1 MPAIT
6 PPDDVA
12 LTPWAPDER
21 ENFFDAISRYQRAT
35 WRVTAACGAAAFIV
49 FMVFPILLAPLFCS
63 AAVLLFDI
71 LNRFI
76 SMPDLAPKVLPI
88 LNIGFELLSWTVKF
102 LDPKSGGLGTVGSF
116 FGLHGEAAKSVAKL
130 SGWQSLP
137 SLILALSPG
146 IAILMMAGF
155 AVNRALNLSPLFHAD
170 IEIGRPPD
178 ASKPAEQRMRNTL
191 EEMAVAASLPAPKVR
206 MIDGG
211 KNAAVVGRDSRHAAV
226 LVGSALLEN
235 LNREQIQA
243 LAAQLIASIAN
254 GDIAIGRQT
263 TLTLGL
269 FALLSRCSTGF
280 LDRST
285 AKRTLTLINAVL
297 FPSKSNSTYILAE
310 LAEPL
315 DNKTLVES
323 NKSMADADQNKF
335 RAIIKALFA
344 MVLFPVML
352 GGLVV
357 GLLSS
362 VGLSSGIAYLWRQRK
377 YMTDATA
384 MRLTRNPDA
393 LVSALGLSTSNAG
406 PLREANWVSHM
417 QVINPGMADDNG
429 IVKNRGI
436 AFPSADAR
444 QKALVTMGAKNIGLQ
459 KYQLTSRE
467 YLIFAFAG
475 VLLLFAVFLLAIA
488 VSGMMGM
495 ALIGAAAVS
504 GLPVFVLHLILR

>member
-1 MPAIT
+1 VQAT
-6 PPDDVA
+6 PPDDVV
-12 LTPWAPDER
+12 LTPWASNER
-21 ENFFDAISRYQRAT
+21 ENFFDAVNRYQRAT

-76 SMPDLAPKVLPI
+76 SVPDLAPKVLPI
-88 LNIGFELLSWTVKF
+88 LNIGFELLSWAVKL

-130 SGWQSLP
+130 SGWHSLP
-137 SLILALSPG
+137 SLLLALSPG

-155 AVNRALNLSPLFHAD
+155 AVNRAIKLSPLFDAN

-178 ASKPAEQRMRNTL
+178 ASKPTEQRLRNTL

-206 MIDGG
+206 VIDGG
-211 KNAAVVGRDSRHAAV
+211 KNAAVVGRDSQHAAV
-226 LVGSALLEN
+226 LVGSALLDN

-243 LAAQLIASIAN
+243 LAAQLIGSIVN

-280 LDRST
+280 LDRGT
-285 AKRTLTLINAVL
+285 AKRTLTLIHAVL
-297 FPSKSNSTYILAE
+297 FPSKSNSIYLLAE
-310 LAEPL
+310 LAEPI
-315 DNKTLVES
+315 DNKTLVEANMPAAS
-323 NKSMADADQNKF
+323 TEQNKF
-335 RAIIKALFA
+335 RIFIKSMFAIALFP
-344 MVLFPVML
+344 LML

-384 MRLTRNPDA
+384 FRLTRNPDA
-393 LVSALGLSTSNAG
+393 LVSELDLLSANAG
-406 PLREANWVSHM
+406 PLHEANWASHM
-417 QVINPGMADDNG
+417 QIISPGLGDDNG
-429 IVKNRGI
+429 IVKNAAI

-444 QKALVTMGAKNIGLQ
+444 RKALVTMGAKNIGLQ
-459 KYQLTSRE
+459 KYEFTQRD

-488 VSGMMGM
+488 VSAMMGI

-504 GLPVFVLHLILR
+504 GLPVFLFHLILR

>member
-1 MPAIT
+1 M
-6 PPDDVA
+6 PPDDIA
-12 LTPWAPDER
+12 LTPWTPDER
-21 ENFFDAISRYQRAT
+21 ENFFDAVNRYQRAT
-35 WRVTAACGAAAFIV
+35 WRVTTACYAAAFVV
-49 FMVFPILLAPLFCS
+49 FMVFPVLLVPLFCS

-71 LNRFI
+71 LNRFFTV
-76 SMPDLAPKVLPI
+76 PDLAPKVLPI
-88 LNIGFELLSWTVKF
+88 LNIGFELLSWAVKF

-116 FGLHGEAAKSVAKL
+116 FGLNGEAAKSVSKL
-130 SGWQSLP
+130 AGWHSLP
-137 SLILALSPG
+137 SLMLALAPG
-146 IAILMMAGF
+146 IAIVTMAGF
-155 AVNRALNLSPLFHAD
+155 AVNRALNLSPLFDAD
-170 IEIGRPPD
+170 IDMGRAPD

-191 EEMAVAASLPAPKVR
+191 EEMAVAASLPAPRVR
-206 MIDGG
+206 MIEGG

-285 AKRTLTLINAVL
+285 ARRTVTLINAVL
-297 FPSKSNSTYILAE
+297 FSSKSNSTYILTE
-310 LAEPL
+310 LAEPV
-315 DNKTLVES
+315 DTKTLAEANQPEVG
-323 NKSMADADQNKF
+323 ADQNKVRMF
-335 RAIIKALFA
+335 FKAMFSV
-344 MVLFPVML
+344 VLFPVML

-357 GLLSS
+357 SLLSS
-362 VGLSSGIAYLWRQRK
+362 IGLSSGIAYLWRQRK

-384 MRLTRNPDA
+384 FRLTRNPDA
-393 LVSALGLSTSNAG
+393 LVSELDLLANIAG
-406 PLREANWVSHM
+406 PLSGANWASHM
-417 QVINPGMADDNG
+417 QIINPGVADDNG
-429 IVKNRGI
+429 IMKNAAI
-436 AFPSADAR
+436 AFPSTDAR

-459 KYQLTSRE
+459 KYEFTSRE
-467 YLIFAFAG
+467 YVIFAFAG
-475 VLLLFAVFLLAIA
+475 LLLLFAVFLLAIA

-504 GLPVFVLHLILR
+504 GLPVFLLHLILR